1 MPVRIILD
9 TDTGVDDALAIL
21 LAMRSPELRVE
32 AITGVCGNTSLENCI
47 RNIHLTLSVLD
58 ARETPVVARG
68 EDRPLVREP
77 AFTGDIH
84 GDDGLGGVTRQVDAD
99 GRRVYPDPDQRT
111 STVHAVDLI
120 TDLAGRYPG
129 ELVLVAVGPLT
140 NVARAVM
147 KDPDRMRGLREIIIM
162 GGAFETG
169 GNVSPVAEFNIH
181 ADPHAAQIVC
191 DSGIPLVFVPLDV
204 TRQAFLDAGT
214 IDRFAGAAGARAAG
228 AGKVGTRTAGA
239 GNAGTRTAGAG
250 NAGTRAAFVR
260 DCTSRYVDFH
270 RRERGVNGCFL
281 HDPLAV
287 AVAARE
293 DLVTTVP
300 ARVDVE
306 TAGDLT
312 TGMTVS
318 DLRSDRWGEPNARVC
333 TAVDVQAFTRLFEE
347 RVLV

>member
-1 MPVRIILD
+1 MSVRIILD

-32 AITGVCGNTSLENCI
+32 AITGVCGNTSLENCV

-58 ARETPVVARG
+58 ARHTPVVARG
-68 EDRPLVREP
+68 EERPLVREL
-77 AFTGDIH
+77 AFAGDIH

-99 GRRVYPDPDQRT
+99 GRRVYPDPDQQT
-111 STVHAVDLI
+111 STVHAVELI
-120 TDLAGRYPG
+120 LDLAGRYPG
-129 ELVLVAVGPLT
+129 ELILVAVGPLP
-140 NVARAVM
+140 NVARAIM

-191 DSGIPLVFVPLDV
+191 DAGIPLVFVPLDV

-214 IDRFAGAAGARAAG
+214 IDRFAGEAGARAEA
-228 AGKVGTRTAGA
+228 ARV
-239 GNAGTRTAGAG
+239 
-250 NAGTRAAFVR
+250 AFVR
-260 DCTSRYVDFH
+260 DCTSRYVAFH
-270 RRERGVNGCFL
+270 RQKRGVNGCFL

-287 AVAARE
+287 AVAVRE

-306 TAGDLT
+306 TSGDLT

-347 RVLV
+347 RVLA

>member
-32 AITGVCGNTSLENCI
+32 AITGVCGNTSLENCV
-47 RNIHLTLSVLD
+47 RNIHLTLGVLD
-58 ARETPVVARG
+58 ARESPVVAPG
-68 EDRPLVREP
+68 EDRPMVREL
-77 AFTGDIH
+77 AFAGDIH

-99 GRRVYPDPDQRT
+99 GRRVYRDPDRRP
-111 STVHAVDLI
+111 SAVHAVDLI
-120 TDLAGRYPG
+120 LERAGGYPG
-129 ELVLVAVGPLT
+129 EFILVAVGPLT

-181 ADPHAAQIVC
+181 ADPHAAKIVC

-214 IDRFAGAAGARAAG
+214 IDRFAAGGGARA
-228 AGKVGTRTAGA
+228 V
-239 GNAGTRTAGAG
+239 
-250 NAGTRAAFVR
+250 FVR
-260 DCTSRYVDFH
+260 DCTSRYVAFH
-270 RRERGVNGCFL
+270 RQKWGVNGCYL

-287 AVAARE
+287 AVAVRE

-300 ARVDVE
+300 ASVDVE

-347 RVLV
+347 RVLA

>member
-58 ARETPVVARG
+58 TRETPVVARG
-68 EDRPLVREP
+68 EDRPLVRDLTF
-77 AFTGDIH
+77 AGDIH

-147 KDPDRMRGLREIIIM
+147 KDPERMRGLREIIIM
-162 GGAFETG
+162 GGVFETG

-214 IDRFAGAAGARAAG
+214 IDRFAGAAGASEADASEADGSEAGGSEAG
-228 AGKVGTRTAGA
+228 A
-239 GNAGTRTAGAG
+239 
-250 NAGTRAAFVR
+250 RAAFVR

-270 RRERGVNGCFL
+270 RRNRGVNGCFL

-287 AVAARE
+287 AVAVRE

-347 RVLV
+347 RVLA

>member
-1 MPVRIILD
+1 MPGRVILD

-32 AITGVCGNTSLENCI
+32 AITGVCGNTPLENCI
-47 RNIHLTLSVLD
+47 RNIHLTLDVLD
-58 ARETPVVARG
+58 ARDTPVVARG
-68 EDRPLVREP
+68 EDRPLVRELTF
-77 AFTGDIH
+77 AGDIH
-84 GDDGLGGVTRQVDAD
+84 GEDGLGGVTRLVNPD

-120 TDLAGRYPG
+120 LDLAARYPD
-129 ELVLVAVGPLT
+129 ELTLIAVGPLT

-147 KDPDRMRGLREIIIM
+147 KDPDRMRLLREIIIM

-181 ADPHAAQIVC
+181 ADPHAARIVC

-214 IDRFAGAAGARAAG
+214 IDRFAGAAGAGAAG
-228 AGKVGTRTAGA
+228 AGAAGA
-239 GNAGTRTAGAG
+239 GAAGA
-250 NAGTRAAFVR
+250 RAAFVR
-260 DCTSRYVDFH
+260 DCTARYIAFH
-270 RRERGVNGCFL
+270 RQNRGVNGCFL

-287 AVAARE
+287 AVAVRG

-306 TAGDLT
+306 TAGDFT
-312 TGMTVS
+312 SGMTVS

-347 RVLV
+347 RVLA

>member
-1 MPVRIILD
+1 MSVRIILD

-21 LAMRSPELRVE
+21 LALRSPELRVE
-32 AITGVCGNTSLENCI
+32 AITGVCGNTSLENCM
-47 RNIHLTLSVLD
+47 RNIHLALSVLD
-58 ARETPVVARG
+58 ARETPVVAPG
-68 EDRPLVREP
+68 ADRPLVRELTF
-77 AFTGDIH
+77 AGDIH
-84 GDDGLGGVTRQVDAD
+84 GDDGLGGVTCKVDAD
-99 GRRVYPDPDQRT
+99 GRRVYPDPEQRPT
-111 STVHAVDLI
+111 SVHAIDLI
-120 TDLAGRYPG
+120 PDLAVRYPG
-129 ELVLVAVGPLT
+129 ELILVAVGPLT

-147 KDPDRMRGLREIIIM
+147 KDPDRMRELREIIIM

-191 DSGIPLVFVPLDV
+191 DAGIPLVFVPLDV
-204 TRQAFLDAGT
+204 TRQAFLGAET
-214 IDRFAGAAGARAAG
+214 IDRFAREAGARA
-228 AGKVGTRTAGA
+228 V
-239 GNAGTRTAGAG
+239 
-250 NAGTRAAFVR
+250 FVR
-260 DCTSRYVDFH
+260 DCTARYVAFH
-270 RRERGVNGCFL
+270 RQKRGVNGCFL

-287 AVAARE
+287 AVAVRE

-347 RVLV
+347 RVLA

>member
-1 MPVRIILD
+1 MPVRVILD

-21 LAMRSPELRVE
+21 LAMRSPEIRVE
-32 AITGVCGNTSLENCI
+32 AITGVCGNTPLENCI

-58 ARETPVVARG
+58 ARETPVVAPG
-68 EDRPLVREP
+68 EDRPLVRELDY
-77 AFTGDIH
+77 AGDIH
-84 GDDGLGGVTRQVDAD
+84 GDDGLGGVTSQVDAD
-99 GRRVYPDPDQRT
+99 GRRTYPDPDRRP

-120 TDLAGRYPG
+120 PDLAGRYPG

-214 IDRFAGAAGARAAG
+214 IDRFAAEAGARA
-228 AGKVGTRTAGA
+228 V
-239 GNAGTRTAGAG
+239 
-250 NAGTRAAFVR
+250 FVR
-260 DCTSRYVDFH
+260 DCTARYVAFH
-270 RRERGVNGCFL
+270 RQNRGVNGCFL

-347 RVLV
+347 RVLA

>member
-32 AITGVCGNTSLENCI
+32 AITGVCGNTPLENCI

-58 ARETPVVARG
+58 ARVTPVVAAG
-68 EDRPLVREP
+68 EERPLVRDL
-77 AFTGDIH
+77 AFAGDIH
-84 GDDGLGGVTRQVDAD
+84 GEDGLGGVTDQVDAD
-99 GRRVYPDPDQRT
+99 GRRVYPDPDHQT

-120 TDLAGRYPG
+120 PDLAGRYPG
-129 ELVLVAVGPLT
+129 ELILVAVGPLT

-162 GGAFETG
+162 GGAFETV

-191 DSGIPLVFVPLDV
+191 DAGIPLVFVPLDV
-204 TRQAFLDAGT
+204 TRQAFLDTGT
-214 IDRFAGAAGARAAG
+214 IDRYAAEGGARAGSA
-228 AGKVGTRTAGA
+228 
-239 GNAGTRTAGAG
+239 
-250 NAGTRAAFVR
+250 RAAFVR
-260 DCTSRYVDFH
+260 DCTSRYVAFH
-270 RRERGVNGCFL
+270 RRNRGVNGCFL

-287 AVAARE
+287 AVAVRE

-306 TAGDLT
+306 TAGDLA

-318 DLRSDRWGEPNARVC
+318 DLRSDRWGAPNARVC

-347 RVLV
+347 RVLA

>member
-1 MPVRIILD
+1 MPVRVILD

-47 RNIHLTLSVLD
+47 RNIHLTLNVLD

-68 EDRPLVREP
+68 EERPLVREL
-77 AFTGDIH
+77 AFAGDIH
-84 GDDGLGGVTRQVDAD
+84 GEDGLGGVSRQVDAD
-99 GRRVYPDPDQRT
+99 GRRVYPDPDQRP
-111 STVHAVDLI
+111 STEHAVDLI

-129 ELVLVAVGPLT
+129 ELILVAVGPLT

-147 KDPDRMRGLREIIIM
+147 KDPDRMCGLRAIIIM

-214 IDRFAGAAGARAAG
+214 IDRFAAEAGARA
-228 AGKVGTRTAGA
+228 V
-239 GNAGTRTAGAG
+239 
-250 NAGTRAAFVR
+250 FVR
-260 DCTSRYVDFH
+260 DCTSRYVAFH
-270 RRERGVNGCFL
+270 RQNRGVNGCFL

-287 AVAARE
+287 AVAVRE

-333 TAVDVQAFTRLFEE
+333 TAVDVQAFTTLFEE
-347 RVLV
+347 RVLA

>member
-1 MPVRIILD
+1 MPVRVILD

-21 LAMRSPELRVE
+21 LAMRSPEIRVE
-32 AITGVCGNTSLENCI
+32 AITGVCGNTPLENCI

-58 ARETPVVARG
+58 ARVTPVVAPG
-68 EDRPLVREP
+68 EDRPLVREL
-77 AFTGDIH
+77 AYAGEIH
-84 GDDGLGGVTRQVDAD
+84 GDDGLGGVTSQVDAD
-99 GRRVYPDPDQRT
+99 GRRTYPDPVQRP
-111 STVHAVDLI
+111 STVHAADLI
-120 TDLAGRYPG
+120 PDLAGRYPG

-214 IDRFAGAAGARAAG
+214 IDRFAVEAGARAAAG
-228 AGKVGTRTAGA
+228 ATAGTGSA
-239 GNAGTRTAGAG
+239 
-250 NAGTRAAFVR
+250 RAVFVR
-260 DCTSRYVDFH
+260 DCTARYVAFH
-270 RRERGVNGCFL
+270 RQNRGVNGCFL

-333 TAVDVQAFTRLFEE
+333 TAVDVQAFTTLFEE
-347 RVLV
+347 RVLA